1 MNRRAMAGDAE
12 GGDGGGTR
20 SYFIRVR
27 EHGRAGEEDGRTTD
41 AAPAGSSR
49 HESDRVPPGG
59 AAFGG
64 VTSSNACHDA
74 LVSARDPSD
83 GRVDRDAYVRIVNE
97 LSGDAFASFR
107 YSEEGGGWGMY
118 PATEFNHLPPLL
130 RNEFYTQACGGPFI
144 ICDAFLYAG
153 GADAGSDPSR
163 DAQQEAYLSRLC
175 LGVER
180 AIDEAMQEPA
190 VTGRPTAEPTA
201 SPTTE
206 QPTASPAVVLTAAVP
221 LSSQVVVSE
230 AGDTPASGGFA
241 DGRGPPSGKVAY
253 AATRNLTSF
262 LIATLVTIMVCLAA
276 FVTYTRRRV
285 LRRMRRELED
295 DAAKMKGKKER
306 RRRGRRRRTGEEEE
320 ENSGVIHDV
329 ESQTSQD
336 NTAAGSAEFSEM
348 EGHDC
353 DSNCIREEEREVG
366 VSGIGARTQE
376 GATKVQPV
384 V

>member
-1 MNRRAMAGDAE
+1 MAGDAE

-64 VTSSNACHDA
+64 VTSSNACRDA
-74 LVSARDPSD
+74 LVSCRDPSD
-83 GRVDRDAYVRIVNE
+83 GRLDRDAYVRFVNE
-97 LSGDAFASFR
+97 LSGDAFTSFQ
-107 YSEEGGGWGMY
+107 YDESGGSTRKRG
-118 PATEFNHLPPLL
+118 
-130 RNEFYTQACGGPFI
+130 GGPFI

>member
-1 MNRRAMAGDAE
+1 M
-12 GGDGGGTR
+12 
-20 SYFIRVR
+20 RVR
-27 EHGRAGEEDGRTTD
+27 EHGRAGEDGRTN

-49 HESDRVPPGG
+49 RDSDRVPPGG
-59 AAFGG
+59 ATFGG
-64 VTSSNACHDA
+64 VTSSNACRDA

-83 GRVDRDAYVRIVNE
+83 GRLGRDAYVRFVNE
-97 LSGDAFASFR
+97 LSGDAFESFQ
-107 YSEEGGGWGMY
+107 YSEEGGGWGMH
-118 PATEFNHLPPLL
+118 PATKFNHLPPLL
-130 RNEFYTQACGGPFI
+130 RNEFYTQACGGAFI
-144 ICDAFLYAG
+144 ICDASLYAG
-153 GADAGSDPSR
+153 GGDAGSDPSS
-163 DAQQEAYLSRLC
+163 DARQEAYLSRLC

-180 AIDEAMQEPA
+180 AIDEAMPEPA
-190 VTGRPTAEPTA
+190 VPVSGRPSAEPTA

-230 AGDTPASGGFA
+230 ADDTPASGGFA
-241 DGRGPPSGKVAY
+241 NGRGPPSGEVAS

-262 LIATLVTIMVCLAA
+262 LIATLVTSMACLAV
-276 FVTYTRRRV
+276 FVAYTRRRV

-306 RRRGRRRRTGEEEE
+306 RRRRRRWRRTGEVEE

-348 EGHDC
+348 EGDDC

-366 VSGIGARTQE
+366 VSVA
-376 GATKVQPV
+376 
-384 V
+384 